1 MMLLMLSMPLGFV
14 ANLEI
19 SLIFNWLSDW
29 SYLSGTIVVYQVA
42 NIVAMLFGL
51 SVADAAIRI
60 Q

>member
-1 MMLLMLSMPLGFV
+1 MMLLMLSMPFGFV

>member
-1 MMLLMLSMPLGFV
+1 MLLMLSMPLGFV